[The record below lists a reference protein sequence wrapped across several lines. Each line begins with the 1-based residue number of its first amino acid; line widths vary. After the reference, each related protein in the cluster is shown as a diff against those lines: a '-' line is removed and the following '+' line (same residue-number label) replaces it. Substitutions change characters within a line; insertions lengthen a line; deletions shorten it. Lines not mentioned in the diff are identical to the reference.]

1 MPATARDVRRIQV
14 EGDDAAALR
23 SARGKPQAGFA
34 SGHCPLNCTCADNG
48 TPLRAIGAAELSDS
62 PQVSVMPPVPAFDCT
77 ASSVPRWSFGR
88 VVPRTVRI
96 VAVVALSPEW
106 ARRAA
111 NTPAL
116 PRPVA
121 ARHLI

>member
-1 MPATARDVRRIQV
+1 MTQPRCARPAA
-14 EGDDAAALR
+14 G
-23 SARGKPQAGFA
+23 PQAGFA

-62 PQVSVMPPVPAFDCT
+62 PQVSVMPPVPAFDYE
-77 ASSVPRWSFGR
+77 AVLYPPWSFER
-88 VVPRTVRI
+88 AAPHTVRI
-96 VAVVALSPEW
+96 IAVVALSPER

-116 PRPVA
+116 SRPVA
-121 ARHLI
+121 TGRLI